1 MADNARSR
9 TLDDEFDFDAG
20 DLTKQFEQLLRTRRL
35 NELEEQARTSRASS
49 PHLAPR
55 TSSQSASSPF
65 PQSPNPVRSS
75 RPAQPQSQPQQPP
88 TYTSFRSHPIVP
100 CPPQDALSLKFRNLL
115 ITLSM
120 TPTKYE
126 NPGLLDD
133 ALTHVPIDQI
143 YTEAEEEHNLMVVMA
158 ESKGDGSKPEWGYQ
172 DCVIRTLLRWFKR
185 SFFAF
190 VNNPPCT
197 RCHGATVAQG
207 QTPPTPDEVARGA
220 TRVELYR
227 CTTPGCSAFERFPR
241 YSDVW
246 TLLETRRG
254 RAGEFA
260 NCFSM
265 LCRAA
270 GARVRWVWNS
280 EDHVWTEIYSEHQ
293 RRWVHVDPCEE
304 LWDTPRVYTE
314 GWNRKIGYCIA
325 FSSEGATDVTR
336 RYVRNSRYQLPRN
349 RCTEEVLLWIMH
361 EIRKIRRDNMDK
373 PVQARLRREDEREER
388 ELRGYVATS
397 LADDMLNSIPG
408 TTNPQRG
415 EDVKTPAERQQ
426 EAAVRWSNQQQMDQ
440 SGRR

>member
-1 MADNARSR
+1 MADDNRPR
-9 TLDDEFDFDAG
+9 ILDDEFDFSAA

-35 NELEEQARTSRASS
+35 NELEEQARTPRSASPS
-49 PHLAPR
+49 LGHR
-55 TSSQSASSPF
+55 TSQQPLNTSQI
-65 PQSPNPVRSS
+65 PQSPNSIQSS
-75 RPAQPQSQPQQPP
+75 RSQQQQHPP

-100 CPPQDALSLKFRNLL
+100 CPPQDAASLKFRNLL

-133 ALTHVPIDQI
+133 ALTHVPIDRI
-143 YTEAEEEHNLMVVMA
+143 YAEAEEEHNIMRVMA
-158 ESKGDGSKPEWGYQ
+158 ESKNDGSKPEWGYQ
-172 DCVIRTLLRWFKR
+172 DCVIKSLLRWFKR
-185 SFFAF
+185 SFFTW
-190 VNNPPCT
+190 VNNPPCS
-197 RCHGATVAQG
+197 RCHGASLAQG

-220 TRVELYR
+220 TRVELYQ
-227 CTTPGCSAFERFPR
+227 CTNQGCMAFERFPR
-241 YSDVW
+241 YTDVW

-280 EDHVWTEIYSEHQ
+280 EDHVWTEVYSEHQ

-314 GWNRKIGYCIA
+314 GWNRKIAYCIA
-325 FSSEGATDVTR
+325 FSKDGATDVTR
-336 RYVRNSRYQLPRN
+336 RYVRNSRYNLPRT

-361 EIRKIRRDNMDK
+361 EIRKIRRDSLDK
-373 PVQARLRREDEREER
+373 SVRTQLMRDDEREER
-388 ELRGYVATS
+388 ELRSYVASS
-397 LADDMLNSIPG
+397 LANDMIHSIPG
-408 TTNPQRG
+408 AVNQQRSD
-415 EDVKTPAERQQ
+415 EVKTPAGAPQ
-426 EAAVRWSNQQQMDQ
+426 EAAVQWSSHSQMDH
-440 SGRR
+440 SGHRR